1 MSGLFY
7 NAKRFNQPI
16 NDWDTSNVTDM
27 SELFYGAE
35 RFNQPLDK
43 WDISKVSNIFNIF
56 DKSGMTRD
64 NYCKLFKGE
73 YGAYWKKWKNLGI
86 YFNCD

>member
-1 MSGLFY
+1 MRNMFWGAHS
-7 NAKRFNQPI
+7 FNQSI
-16 NDWDTSNVTDM
+16 NKWDTSNVIDM
-27 SELFYGAE
+27 ESMFEGAKK
-35 RFNQPLDK
+35 FNQPLDK
-43 WDISKVSNIFNIF
+43 WDISKVSKMFNIF